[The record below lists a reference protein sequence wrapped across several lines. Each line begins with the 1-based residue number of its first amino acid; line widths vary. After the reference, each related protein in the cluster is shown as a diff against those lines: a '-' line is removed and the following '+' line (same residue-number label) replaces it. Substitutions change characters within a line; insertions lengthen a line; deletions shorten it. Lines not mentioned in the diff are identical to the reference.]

1 MEKRDKMEQIKQ
13 LRQYGFVIHQLVS
26 REIKRKYTRS
36 YLGILWSVLNPLMS
50 MVVISMVFSTMFQ
63 RVENYSIYFLT
74 GNIIWQLFTGA
85 TTSAMGALVDNKSL
99 LIKVKLPKVI
109 FPLSRVGAAFVNFL
123 YTFVAYLLMLVVFR
137 VKPSVV
143 MLLFPVV
150 ALFLLLFCIGI
161 SYLLSIIYVFFGD
174 IKHLYSVLLTLW
186 MYCSAIFYPID
197 STPEMVQRLIAENP
211 IYNYISCIRKC
222 MIYQTLPSVGELERM
237 VFWGIGCYM
246 VGRVIFVRLQN
257 QIMQEL

>member
-1 MEKRDKMEQIKQ
+1 MEQIKQ
-13 LRQYGFVIHQLVS
+13 IRQYGFVIHQLVS

-50 MVVISMVFSTMFQ
+50 MAVISMIFRTMFR

-85 TTSAMGALVDNKSL
+85 TNSAMAALVDNKSL

-109 FPLSRVGAAFVNFL
+109 FPLARVGAAFVNFL
-123 YTFVAYLLMLVVFR
+123 YTFVAYLLMLAVFR
-137 VKPSVV
+137 VRPSVT
-143 MLLFPVV
+143 MLFFPVIT
-150 ALFLLLFCIGI
+150 LFLLLFCTGI

-197 STPEMVQRLIAENP
+197 STPEMVQRGIAENP
-211 IYNYISCIRKC
+211 VYNYIACARNC
-222 MIYQTLPSVGELERM
+222 MIYQTWPSAGELMRM
-237 VFWGIGCYM
+237 AFWGIGCYL
-246 VGRVIFVRLQN
+246 VGRMVFIRLQN
-257 QIMQEL
+257 RIMQEL